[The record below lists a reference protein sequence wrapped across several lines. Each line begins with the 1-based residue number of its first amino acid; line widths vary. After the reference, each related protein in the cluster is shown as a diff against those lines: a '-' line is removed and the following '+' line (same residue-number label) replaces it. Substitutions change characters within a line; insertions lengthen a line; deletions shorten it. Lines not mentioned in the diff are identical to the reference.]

1 MDEFL
6 RDIHTALFKE
16 WILTKK
22 ITGCK
27 IEENNN
33 KIILTT
39 PYCHGEVTFNPHDLI
54 ELSVT
59 NLINDKIEFYLH
71 FQMNTMS
78 HAISLYSQMMKCIV
92 RLVNKPPVRILLT
105 CTSGL
110 TTGFFASQL
119 NEASTL
125 LSKNYHFDAI
135 AFNELF
141 NIAQDYDVILV
152 APQVSYQKSKI
163 ETCFKKKT
171 ILTIPSAIFAKYDAG
186 GLLEFLEEH
195 LSYKKHP
202 TTARLPVISRPI
214 HHTTKILTIATVRT
228 SHRSRI
234 IYRVFDE
241 DNKTLLD
248 NEVVKLDFQ
257 ISDLYDVLDTVL
269 LFHPDIPIIGISL
282 PGIVREGIVDIND
295 KRTNV
300 LELLNNRYPE
310 HRFHL
315 FNDVNTLV
323 SGYYISQN
331 KYKSISFLFRPT
343 IGSAGGI
350 GSIFK
355 GQLIEGA
362 HHIAG
367 EVKYLPLNYSSEKE
381 ELKKTLEGN
390 LEIATLQSVAI
401 ISIFDPEILLVSC
414 KYTNKE
420 ELTQSLQQ
428 YLPKDCLPRI
438 HFVEHFKEYAI
449 FGALILSIQE
459 EENNE
464 KEL

>member
-6 RDIHTALFKE
+6 RGIHTALFKE
-16 WILTKK
+16 WILNKK
-22 ITGCK
+22 IKGCK
-27 IEENNN
+27 IKENNN

-39 PYCHGEVTFNPHDLI
+39 PYCHGEVIFNPHDLI

-78 HAISLYSQMMKCIV
+78 HAISLYSQMMECIV
-92 RLVNKPPVRILLT
+92 RLVNKPPIRILLT

-119 NEASTL
+119 DEASTL
-125 LSKNYHFDAI
+125 LSKNYKFDAV
-135 AFNELF
+135 AYNELF
-141 NIAQDYDVILV
+141 EAAKNYEVILI
-152 APQVSYQKSKI
+152 APQVSYQKAKI
-163 ETCFKKKT
+163 ESCFKNKT
-171 ILTIPSAIFAKYDAG
+171 VLAIPSAIFAKYDAG
-186 GLLEFLEEH
+186 AMLEFLEEH
-195 LSYKKHP
+195 LTLKKHA
-202 TTARLPVISRPI
+202 TTARLPIISQPVA
-214 HHTTKILTIATVRT
+214 HNSKILTIATVRT

-234 IYRVFDE
+234 IYRVFST
-241 DNKTLLD
+241 NNSTLLD
-248 NEVVKLDFQ
+248 NEVVKFDFQ

-282 PGIVREGIVDIND
+282 PGIVRNGIVDING

-315 FNDVNTLV
+315 FNDVNALV

-331 KYKSISFLFRPT
+331 KYKSISFLFRPS

-367 EVKYLPLNYSSEKE
+367 EMKYLPLNYSSEKE
-381 ELKKTLEGN
+381 ELKKSLEGN
-390 LEIATLQSVAI
+390 LEILTLQAVAI
-401 ISIFDPEILLVSC
+401 ISIFDPEILLVSY
-414 KYTNKE
+414 KYSNKE
-420 ELTQSLQQ
+420 QLSSSLQQ

-438 HFVEHFKEYAI
+438 HFVEHFKEYAL
-449 FGALILSIQE
+449 FGSLILSIQE
-459 EENNE
+459 EENN